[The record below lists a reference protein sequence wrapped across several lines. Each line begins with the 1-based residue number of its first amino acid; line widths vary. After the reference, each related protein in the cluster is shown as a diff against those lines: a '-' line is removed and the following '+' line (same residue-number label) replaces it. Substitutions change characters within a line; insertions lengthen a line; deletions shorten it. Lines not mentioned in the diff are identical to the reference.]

1 MSAKKIW
8 CPNESIVIE
17 LPAAQP
23 TVSETGSDAGSKNSV
38 EASISGAGATL
49 AKSKPKITRRRI
61 PTVDTNTLRND
72 STSSNENLDTAGQ
85 CGRGNVPTTYSTIED
100 TGSRAS
106 TNTLLSN
113 LMQQTEPVPS
123 KDTNFHGWLDSD
135 PLLQWRNIFLP
146 KLEQHTNKNVKDS
159 HRTRRHQSEEFV
171 FQHYKDTSEYMNYYR
186 KHCCLTSLSVPS
198 LKQPHQHQKPKPK
211 EKSTGK
217 QDKKSGLGLRP
228 STRGVFRTVDDSGAD
243 KQECGSTD
251 NKQTTGNAIQ
261 HQQQSS
267 QNPKLAELEN
277 RLNLT
282 ASVVSP
288 SNPLP
293 VVPRPTPPSI
303 VNRESTSI
311 VLCGSGSSS
320 SEKLVAAGMLY
331 HIHIAQNIGGF
342 GS

>member
-1 MSAKKIW
+1 MSAKEVW
-8 CPNESIVIE
+8 YPGESIVTE
-17 LPAAQP
+17 LPSAQP
-23 TVSETGSDAGSKNSV
+23 TVSEAGSDVGSKGSFESSDVN
-38 EASISGAGATL
+38 GAGATV

-61 PTVDTNTLRND
+61 PTVDTNSLRND
-72 STSSNENLDTAGQ
+72 STSSDEKIDSNQ

-106 TNTLLSN
+106 TKTLLSN
-113 LMQQTEPVPS
+113 LMQHDEPVVS
-123 KDTNFHGWLDSD
+123 KNSSFHGWLHSD
-135 PLLQWRNIFLP
+135 PLLEWRHIFLP
-146 KLEQHTNKNVKDS
+146 KLEHHTNKNTKDS
-159 HRTRRHQSEEFV
+159 HRTRRHRSEEFI
-171 FQHYKDTSEYMNYYR
+171 FQHYKDISEYMNYYR

-217 QDKKSGLGLRP
+217 QDKRSNRP
-228 STRGVFRTVDDSGAD
+228 STQGVFRTIDDSEAD
-243 KQECGSTD
+243 KEECGSAN
-251 NKQTTGNAIQ
+251 NKQASQ
-261 HQQQSS
+261 HRQQS
-267 QNPKLAELEN
+267 PKLAELEN

-293 VVPRPTPPSI
+293 LVPRPTPPSI

-320 SEKLVAAGMLY
+320 SERLVAETILSY
-331 HIHIAQNIGGF
+331 
-342 GS
+342 